1 MQIRGFAFTGT
12 KRRKKKSQKKSTDYF
27 FLNSKEKVQIL
38 GRKTQVQ
45 RKCRYRHATW
55 LNSKLRPYWFGLSA
69 ASGTRT
75 ALGGILSGTVGWAG
89 PWGSSRELGRAR
101 ARHWGAL
108 GRPAPSPSSISWLS
122 YDHAPVWGQDTEA
135 HRAQDTCLKPR
146 GFWWQNQV
154 SLVSGC
160 PALQL
165 GKRSWW
171 ASMWEQS
178 ESLLKREEAHRG
190 SPGSGQ
196 RVEPRGRTASQ
207 TLGGIKGPNLGTHG
221 VIDGQVYLL
230 CDTAPS
236 ITSSSLQMK
245 DKDTCCLTRWHV
257 YSDMGSTWETI
268 LEGYSL
274 FIKEPKYSLK
284 ITV

>member
-1 MQIRGFAFTGT
+1 MQIRGFAFTCT

-122 YDHAPVWGQDTEA
+122 YDHAPVRGQDTEA

-178 ESLLKREEAHRG
+178 ESLLKRE
-190 SPGSGQ
+190 
-196 RVEPRGRTASQ
+196 
-207 TLGGIKGPNLGTHG
+207 